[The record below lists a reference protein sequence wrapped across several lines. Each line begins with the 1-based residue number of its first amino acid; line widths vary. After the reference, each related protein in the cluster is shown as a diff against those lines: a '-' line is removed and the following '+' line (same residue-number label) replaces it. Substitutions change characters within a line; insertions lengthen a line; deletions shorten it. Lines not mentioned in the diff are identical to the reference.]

1 MRCYCKDE
9 FDWLIKMIEKGDCFF
24 DWEVICEFIDEDFL
38 ELRYM
43 NKRFGYLFYDDYI
56 YISKKL
62 MVVMLFVLIKRNILF
77 VVNLM
82 NHYIM
87 V

>member
-9 FDWLIKMIEKGDCFF
+9 FDWLMKMIEKGDCFF
-24 DWEVICEFIDEDFL
+24 DWEDICEFIDEDFL

-43 NKRFGYLFYDDYI
+43 NKRFGYLFYDNLN
-56 YISKKL
+56 ISKKL